1 MSDTTSTEE
10 GAKQVGFGTFA
21 GVYTP
26 TVLTILGVVMY
37 LRFGWVVGNA
47 GLAGAFAIVA
57 IAHVITITT
66 GLSVASIATNRT
78 VGAGGA
84 YFMISRSLGG
94 PAGAAIGIPLFLGQ
108 ALGVTFYIVGFT
120 EALAQLAPLPTGYEK
135 LASQGIST
143 LVLILLTFISWRS
156 AELAMKT
163 QYVVMGII
171 ALSLVAFFAGTGDGN
186 APEAI
191 TWGASKGSVS
201 FTEVFAVFFPA
212 VTGVMA
218 GVGMSGD
225 LRDPRRAIPLGT
237 LLAIGTGLVVYLI
250 VPVWFALYMTPERL
264 MTEMDAF
271 WTVSAFGPLIYLG
284 VWGATLSS
292 ALGTLLV
299 APRTLQALAKDRVG
313 PRIFAKGHGP
323 SNEPRIGTMFTFV
336 LAEVGILIGDLD
348 AVAPVLT
355 MFMLATYGFTNLACG
370 LEKWAASPSFR
381 PTFKVSAWVSL
392 FGALA
397 CFYVM
402 SILNML
408 AMFAALAI
416 SLAIFLLAER
426 RALGKSYGDA
436 RHGIWAALVR
446 SALLRLRGASFH
458 PQNWRPNLIIQG
470 GEPEK
475 RSHLL
480 ELGSAIVG
488 ERGIA
493 TYVQLLK
500 GEVADQ
506 SETRTNRIQALNS
519 TLVQHYPNV
528 FFRVDIARNIY
539 RGMVSVAQ
547 SYGMGSFEANTVM
560 LGWQSKSG
568 RRSDYGSVLRDL
580 SHLDRSL
587 LVVDYKAERGFG
599 EQKNIH
605 IWWRGLQGNG
615 SLMLLVVFLLL
626 SDRRWQNAEV
636 TVLTVVDSE
645 QDRPQWE
652 KELQQ
657 VLEGSRIKANMRV
670 LMRDQRSIVDVMR
683 ENSQGADL
691 SLIGIGLP
699 DSDEVAQAFF
709 ERTDA
714 LLEVL
719 PTTLM
724 VHSARDFDGDPVL
737 FDAPTV
743 SADTIPPARA

>member
-1 MSDTTSTEE
+1 MEFDLSEAE
-10 GAKQVGFGTFA
+10 GDKNDSVGFGTFA

-47 GLAGAFAIVA
+47 GLGGALAIVG
-57 IAHVITITT
+57 ISHVITIST

-135 LASQGIST
+135 IASQAISSVV
-143 LVLILLTFISWRS
+143 LVLLTFVSWRS
-156 AELAMKT
+156 AELAMKA
-163 QYVVMGII
+163 QYIVMAII
-171 ALSLVAFFAGTGDGN
+171 AASLVVFFAGTGDGN
-186 APEAI
+186 HPEAV
-191 TWGASKGSVS
+191 TWGPLEGGAS

-225 LRDPRRAIPLGT
+225 LKDPRRAIPLGT
-237 LLAIGTGLVVYLI
+237 LLAIGTGLLVYIVVPL
-250 VPVWFALYMTPERL
+250 WFALFMTPERL
-264 MTEMDAF
+264 VNELDAF

-313 PRIFAKGHGP
+313 PAIFARGHGP

-336 LAEVGILIGDLD
+336 LAEGGILLGNLD

-381 PTFKVSAWVSL
+381 PSFRVPSWVSL
-392 FGALA
+392 FGAIA

-408 AMFAALAI
+408 AMIAALAI
-416 SLAIFLLAER
+416 SFGIFLLAER

-446 SALLRLRGASFH
+446 AALLRLRGARFH

-470 GEPEK
+470 GGPEK
-475 RSHLL
+475 RAHLL

-500 GEVADQ
+500 GEVAELAEARHERVEQ
-506 SETRTNRIQALNS
+506 LNN
-519 TLVQHYPNV
+519 TLVQRYPNV
-528 FFRVDIARNIY
+528 FFRVDIVRNVY
-539 RGMVSVAQ
+539 EGMVNVCQ
-547 SYGMGSFEANTVM
+547 SYGLGSFESNTVL
-560 LGWQSKSG
+560 LGWQRKAN
-568 RRSDYGSVLRDL
+568 RREDYWRVLRDL

-587 LVVDYKAERGFG
+587 LLVNHKPERGFG
-599 EQKNIH
+599 NHKHIH

-615 SLMLLVVFLLL
+615 SLMLLIVFLLL
-626 SDRRWQNAEV
+626 SDRRWRDAEV

-652 KELQQ
+652 AELRK
-657 VLEGSRIKANMRV
+657 VLEGSRIKAQTRV
-670 LMRDQRSIVDVMR
+670 LLRDDRPFVEVMR
-683 ENSQGADL
+683 EQSYSADL
-691 SLIGIGLP
+691 SLIGVGLP
-699 DSDEVAQAFF
+699 DSPAVADAFF
-709 ERTDA
+709 QRTDA

-719 PTTLM
+719 PTTVM
-724 VHSARDFDGDPVL
+724 VYSARDFDGDKVL
-737 FDAPTV
+737 FDVPESNASPSIAP
-743 SADTIPPARA
+743 